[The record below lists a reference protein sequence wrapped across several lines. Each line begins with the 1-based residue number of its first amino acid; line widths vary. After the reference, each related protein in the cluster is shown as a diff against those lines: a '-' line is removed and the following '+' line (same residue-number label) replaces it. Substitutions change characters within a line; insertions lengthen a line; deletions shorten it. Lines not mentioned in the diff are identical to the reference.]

1 MTSTLVDNEP
11 MELQADDEIVNKDIL
26 DEEAKLAELAE
37 LKEAKAEEER
47 RLLKEK
53 NNDEFN
59 EHIAAQRKSR
69 LNFLITQA
77 GTYSKWLASRLE
89 LRQSELESTA
99 AATSTSAP
107 AVDSTTG
114 GTGGSENEGKKRKQ
128 GRPAKEGTASKKA
141 KLNAGKELLNE
152 ASALVS
158 SGTAITIGAAS
169 SSSTTSTTTTAA
181 TASSTTTAT
190 TKDNEED
197 SEQEEASKP
206 QQPKKNHR
214 QPSLVTGCVMRE
226 YQIVGME
233 WLISLWEQGLNGILA
248 DEMGLGKTL
257 QTISFLAHLIEQGV
271 WGPFLI
277 VAPLSTLANWVSE
290 IHRFT
295 PSLKVVLYHG
305 HATDRAQIRK
315 TQLSIMNKNFPIVVT
330 SFEIAMNDRRY
341 LQKIKWKYI
350 IVDEG
355 HRLKN
360 MNCRLIRELKTY
372 PSANRLIL
380 SGTPLQNNLTELW
393 SLLNFLM
400 PDIFES
406 ITDFESWFD
415 LDDINNGEGGDASS
429 IGGDTTSLVSN
440 LHEILKPFLLRRIK
454 TEVEVDLPKKRE
466 LLLFAP
472 LVPKQKEVYDACVG
486 GIAQFREYLIDKM
499 DSNQRAVDA
508 SNGVVV
514 DESVGEG
521 EEEGA
526 QTPESLESGGGSSV
540 RQGMRTRRSRKNGDG
555 YQDDVD
561 DDTYF
566 DMIEEKAENDAA
578 AASANGSKAP
588 EKASSRRIVQNQKL
602 QNLIM
607 QLRKI
612 CNHPYLF
619 DIPNED
625 TEKDFDFHSTQV
637 VQTNPSNGSSSN
649 EIAVRLP
656 DIVACSGKMLL
667 LERLLPELF
676 KRGHKV
682 LIFSQMTRQ
691 LDILADWF
699 EFIKKWK
706 FCRIDG
712 NVTIETRRE
721 QIHSFNTDPE
731 VRVFL
736 LSTRSGG
743 LGINLTS
750 ADTVIIYDSDWNPQ
764 MDLQAQDRVHRI
776 GQTKPVIIYRLV
788 TSGTVE
794 KRILDRAAS
803 KRKLEKLVIH
813 KSEFK
818 GSSRYYKSDKK
829 ISDIEDLVSILA
841 ADEAESVTVSGVDP
855 ESADGDMILMNR
867 VISNEALE
875 QILDRSPAA
884 FNKKAG
890 GGAKAAGEG
899 GGEKGAV
906 GSRFH
911 EVEEERDESNDLLA
925 KMSSG
930 SK

>member
-1 MTSTLVDNEP
+1 MTSHSPSKTTASPMNDSQLKEP
-11 MELQADDEIVNKDIL
+11 MELQADNEIVNKDIL
-26 DEEAKLAELAE
+26 AEEAKLAAE
-37 LKEAKAEEER
+37 SESKEQQRLKQQSNEEF
-47 RLLKEK
+47 
-53 NNDEFN
+53 D

-69 LNFLITQA
+69 LNFLLTQA
-77 GTYSKWLASRLE
+77 GAYSKWLASRLE
-89 LRQSELESTA
+89 LRQNEQASGVRE
-99 AATSTSAP
+99 SAP
-107 AVDSTTG
+107 QQEEDT
-114 GTGGSENEGKKRKQ
+114 GKKRK
-128 GRPAKEGTASKKA
+128 GRPAKPATTAQPAKKA
-141 KLNAGKELLNE
+141 KVTADELISE
-152 ASALVS
+152 ASAVL
-158 SGTAITIGAAS
+158 ANANA
-169 SSSTTSTTTTAA
+169 
-181 TASSTTTAT
+181 
-190 TKDNEED
+190 N
-197 SEQEEASKP
+197 SEAKAKAETH
-206 QQPKKNHR
+206 QPDDPKRNHR
-214 QPSLVTGCVMRE
+214 QPALVTGCVMRE

-257 QTISFLAHLIEQGV
+257 QTISFLAHLVEMNV

-305 HATDRAQIRK
+305 IATERANIRK
-315 TQLSIMNKNFPIVVT
+315 TQLSVMNKSFPIVVT

-415 LDDINNGEGGDASS
+415 LDDIKNSDDPSGIDKES
-429 IGGDTTSLVSN
+429 TTLVSQ

-466 LLLFAP
+466 LFLFAP
-472 LVPKQKEVYDACVG
+472 LVPKQKELYDACVG
-486 GIAQFREYLIDKM
+486 GIAQFREYLIQKRE
-499 DSNQRAVDA
+499 SNLKTL
-508 SNGVVV
+508 
-514 DESVGEG
+514 G
-521 EEEGA
+521 EEVEPTNEDIPSDDANEDEDISIRVKRGRKS
-526 QTPESLESGGGSSV
+526 T
-540 RQGMRTRRSRKNGDG
+540 TRVGK
-555 YQDDVD
+555 YQDDID
-561 DDTYF
+561 DDEYF
-566 DMIEEKAENDAA
+566 DMLEDQAANEEDT
-578 AASANGSKAP
+578 SKPAKKQEP
-588 EKASSRRIVQNQKL
+588 SSRKIVGNQKL

-619 DIPNED
+619 DVPNDEA
-625 TEKDFDFHSTQV
+625 EKDFDYHSSQV
-637 VQTNPSNGSSSN
+637 FEIMRDNEPTKS

-656 DIVACSGKMLL
+656 DIVACSGKMLM

-699 EFIKKWK
+699 EFIKKWS

-712 NVTIETRRE
+712 NVNIETRRE

-731 VRVFL
+731 VKVFL

-829 ISDIEDLVSILA
+829 VSDIEDLVSILA
-841 ADEAESVTVSGVDP
+841 ADEAESVTLSGVDP
-855 ESADGDMILMNR
+855 DSADGDMILMDR
-867 VISNEALE
+867 VISKEALA
-875 QILDRSPAA
+875 QILDRSPEA
-884 FNKKAG
+884 FNKAALVGMASQAG
-890 GGAKAAGEG
+890 AGNN
-899 GGEKGAV
+899 
-906 GSRFH
+906 RFQ
-911 EVEEERDESNDLLA
+911 EVAEERDESNDLLA
-925 KMSSG
+925 KM
-930 SK
+930 KA

>member
-1 MTSTLVDNEP
+1 MDD
-11 MELQADDEIVNKDIL
+11 ADIVNQHIL
-26 DEEAKLAELAE
+26 DEEAKVAASNE
-37 LKEAKAEEER
+37 KAHLER
-47 RLLKEK
+47 LPVLV
-53 NNDEFN
+53 
-59 EHIAAQRKSR
+59 QRKSR

-89 LRQSELESTA
+89 LRQAELEKKPTESIQTSLGPSDPSS
-99 AATSTSAP
+99 AAT
-107 AVDSTTG
+107 AVDSSANGNT
-114 GTGGSENEGKKRKQ
+114 KKRTKSSTSQ
-128 GRPAKEGTASKKA
+128 SKKIRV
-141 KLNAGKELLNE
+141 NESKELLD
-152 ASALVS
+152 
-158 SGTAITIGAAS
+158 TAS
-169 SSSTTSTTTTAA
+169 SMVVNGTMPSSNSA
-181 TASSTTTAT
+181 TASTAQ
-190 TKDNEED
+190 KR
-197 SEQEEASKP
+197 
-206 QQPKKNHR
+206 NHR
-214 QPSLVTGCVMRE
+214 QPNLVTGCVMRE
-226 YQIVGME
+226 YQLVGME

-257 QTISFLAHLIEQGV
+257 QTIAFLAHLVEMNV

-277 VAPLSTLANWVSE
+277 VAPLSTLGNWVSE
-290 IHRFT
+290 INRFT

-305 HATDRAQIRK
+305 SAPERATIRK
-315 TQLSIMNKNFPIVVT
+315 SQMSVMNKSFPIVVT
-330 SFEIAMNDRRY
+330 SFEMVMNDRRY

-415 LDDINNGEGGDASS
+415 FDGLNNENSSNGGTDSFVDKESS
-429 IGGDTTSLVSN
+429 VSLVKS
-440 LHEILKPFLLRRIK
+440 LHEILKPFLLRRVK

-472 LVPKQKEVYDACVG
+472 LMPKQKELYDACVG
-486 GIAQFREYLIDKM
+486 GLSQFREYLIDKM
-499 DSNQRAVDA
+499 DSNT
-508 SNGVVV
+508 NGV
-514 DESVGEG
+514 S
-521 EEEGA
+521 A
-526 QTPESLESGGGSSV
+526 TPESTGTLTPPSAENGTVEKSNSVVSTRVSEKADDDAKDHLQNQDGDTTKEVNGSEDANSENNSNSKAV
-540 RQGMRTRRSRKNGDG
+540 RLTRRKSRRLGG
-555 YQDDVD
+555 QVSYSEGMD
-561 DDTYF
+561 DDAYF
-566 DMIEEKAENDAA
+566 DMIEGEKALTEAA
-578 AASANGSKAP
+578 AAMAKKLSGIS
-588 EKASSRRIVQNQKL
+588 EKRSSRELNNATECIDFQLLFAGKIVQNQKL

-619 DIPNED
+619 DVPDDEA
-625 TEKDFDFHSTQV
+625 EKDFDFHSAIPDQSV
-637 VQTNPSNGSSSN
+637 NLSQK
-649 EIAVRLP
+649 IP
-656 DIVACSGKMLL
+656 DIVASSGKMLL

-682 LIFSQMTRQ
+682 LIFSQMTRM

-721 QIHSFNTDPE
+721 NIQEFNTNDD
-731 VRVFL
+731 VRLFL

-750 ADTVIIYDSDWNPQ
+750 ADTVIIFDSDWNPQ

-788 TSGTVE
+788 TMGTVE
-794 KRILDRAAS
+794 KKILDRAAN

-818 GSSRYYKSDKK
+818 GNSSYYKEKK
-829 ISDIEDLVSILA
+829 VADIEDLVAILE
-841 ADEAESVTVSGVDP
+841 ADHAESVSISTTLDTNCA
-855 ESADGDMILMNR
+855 EGDLGILEK
-867 VISNEALE
+867 VISDEALE
-875 QILDRSPAA
+875 AILDRSPEA
-884 FNKKAG
+884 FLP
-890 GGAKAAGEG
+890 
-899 GGEKGAV
+899 KGNNAQV
-906 GSRFH
+906 GNSQTFQ
-911 EVEEERDESNDLLA
+911 EVAEERDETNDILNNM
-925 KMSSG
+925 K
-930 SK
+930 

>member
-1 MTSTLVDNEP
+1 MGTP
-11 MELQADDEIVNKDIL
+11 MELQADDEIVNSAIL
-26 DEEAKLAELAE
+26 
-37 LKEAKAEEER
+37 AEEEKLAAQAEAER
-47 RLLKEK
+47 QQRLKAQT
-53 NNDEFN
+53 NAEFD
-59 EHIAAQRKSR
+59 EHIASQRSAR
-69 LNFLITQA
+69 LNFLLTQA

-89 LRQSELESTA
+89 IRQTDLSIRETDTDQNETA
-99 AATSTSAP
+99 DA
-107 AVDSTTG
+107 
-114 GTGGSENEGKKRKQ
+114 KKRK
-128 GRPAKEGTASKKA
+128 GRKPAAAAPGQPAKKA
-141 KLNAGKELLNE
+141 RVNAGEELLNE
-152 ASALVS
+152 ASALV
-158 SGTAITIGAAS
+158 ANAA
-169 SSSTTSTTTTAA
+169 AA
-181 TASSTTTAT
+181 GSDAAV
-190 TKDNEED
+190 KANPD
-197 SEQEEASKP
+197 QAVVP
-206 QQPKKNHR
+206 AQPKRSQR

-226 YQIVGME
+226 YQILGME

-257 QTISFLAHLIEQGV
+257 QTIAFLAHLIEMNV
-271 WGPFLI
+271 WGPFLV

-305 HATDRAQIRK
+305 TAADRQNIRK
-315 TQLSIMNKNFPIVVT
+315 TQLSIMNKSFPIVVT

-415 LDDINNGEGGDASS
+415 LDNINNNDGSEIDKESATSVVSS
-429 IGGDTTSLVSN
+429 

-472 LVPKQKEVYDACVG
+472 LVPKQKELYDACVG

-499 DSNQRAVDA
+499 DSNAKAAEEEEAGDVA
-508 SNGVVV
+508 SDTVGTPEEVKAA
-514 DESVGEG
+514 GEG
-521 EEEGA
+521 A
-526 QTPESLESGGGSSV
+526 DADQVDDAAESEGSSR
-540 RQGMRTRRSRKNGDG
+540 RQSRRLIQQNYR
-555 YQDDVD
+555 DDVD

-566 DMIEEKAENDAA
+566 DMIEEKAATDADA
-578 AASANGSKAP
+578 KPAP
-588 EKASSRRIVQNQKL
+588 AEKASSRTIVQNQKL

-619 DIPNED
+619 DVPND
-625 TEKDFDFHSTQV
+625 AAEKDFDYFSTQEV
-637 VQTNPSNGSSSN
+637 KAVKEGPSKD

-656 DIVACSGKMLL
+656 DIVACSGKMLM

-691 LDILADWF
+691 LDLLADWF
-699 EFIKKWK
+699 EFIKKWQ

-712 NVTIETRRE
+712 NVSIESRRE
-721 QIHSFNTDPE
+721 QIHNFNTDPD

-841 ADEAESVTVSGVDP
+841 ADEAESVTLSGVDP
-855 ESADGDMILMNR
+855 ESADGDMIIMNR
-867 VISNEALE
+867 VISDEALE
-875 QILDRSPAA
+875 QILDRSPEA
-884 FNKKAG
+884 FNRAAALHSG
-890 GGAKAAGEG
+890 GGGV
-899 GGEKGAV
+899 GGEKEKAT
-906 GSRFH
+906 RFQ
-911 EVEEERDESNDLLA
+911 EVAEQRDESNDLLS
-925 KMSSG
+925 KMG
-930 SK
+930 GGK

>member
-1 MTSTLVDNEP
+1 MQPETDLQQL
-11 MELQADDEIVNKDIL
+11 ELLKTDSEIVSESIRE
-26 DEEAKLAELAE
+26 EEAKLAEQSEKEHQERLKAQNNAE
-37 LKEAKAEEER
+37 F
-47 RLLKEK
+47 
-53 NNDEFN
+53 D

-89 LRQSELESTA
+89 LRQNELVSTGRNGA
-99 AATSTSAP
+99 AASAAAGAGDV
-107 AVDSTTG
+107 AVAASDSDTA
-114 GTGGSENEGKKRKQ
+114 KKRK
-128 GRPAKEGTASKKA
+128 GRPAGNSSSSQPAKKTRA
-141 KLNAGKELLNE
+141 NPGKELLNE

-158 SGTAITIGAAS
+158 NNSAA
-169 SSSTTSTTTTAA
+169 STTSATTTTAPAA
-181 TASSTTTAT
+181 TAPATAG
-190 TKDNEED
+190 
-197 SEQEEASKP
+197 A
-206 QQPKKNHR
+206 PKIHHR
-214 QPSLVTGCVMRE
+214 QPALVTGCVMRD

-257 QTISFLAHLIEQGV
+257 QTISFLAHLVEMNV

-305 HATDRAQIRK
+305 LATDRAHIRK
-315 TQLSIMNKNFPIVVT
+315 TQMSIMNKSFPIVVT

-415 LDDINNGEGGDASS
+415 LDDIKDGDGTADS
-429 IGGDTTSLVSN
+429 IADKESATSLVSN

-472 LVPKQKEVYDACVG
+472 LVPKQKELYDACVG
-486 GIAQFREYLIDKM
+486 GISHFREYLIEKM
-499 DSNQRAVDA
+499 DSNQKAAADSA
-508 SNGVVV
+508 ALAA
-514 DESVGEG
+514 DGEG
-521 EEEGA
+521 NADNDDDHDEKVGKNGT
-526 QTPESLESGGGSSV
+526 QTPESEDSGGSGS
-540 RQGMRTRRSRKNGDG
+540 RMRTRRSRNKEG
-555 YQDDVD
+555 YQEDVD

-566 DMIEEKAENDAA
+566 DMIEEKAENDATN
-578 AASANGSKAP
+578 SSKLVEP
-588 EKASSRRIVQNQKL
+588 EKASSRKIVQNQKL

-619 DIPNED
+619 DVPNED
-625 TEKDFDFHSTQV
+625 AEKDFDFHTSQV
-637 VQTNPSNGSSSN
+637 VTTSAEGASKD

-656 DIVACSGKMLL
+656 DIVACSGKMLM

-682 LIFSQMTRQ
+682 LIFSQMTRM

-721 QIHSFNTDPE
+721 QIHSFNTDPD

-818 GSSRYYKSDKK
+818 GSSRYYKSNKK

-855 ESADGDMILMNR
+855 ESTDGDMILMNR
-867 VISNEALE
+867 VISNDALE

-884 FNKKAG
+884 FNKKPVLKSNTSTAAG
-890 GGAKAAGEG
+890 AGADGDESAIDSGKGGA
-899 GGEKGAV
+899 V
-906 GSRFH
+906 NSRFQ

-925 KMSSG
+925 QMT

>member
-1 MTSTLVDNEP
+1 MSLDGALANLDSVESVATPATDESLVVDAA
-11 MELQADDEIVNKDIL
+11 ML
-26 DEEAKLAELAE
+26 
-37 LKEAKAEEER
+37 AEEEKLHSEGEKAR
-47 RLLKEK
+47 QERLAAQ
-53 NNDEFN
+53 NNVEFDA
-59 EHIAAQRKSR
+59 HIAAQRRSR

-89 LRQSELESTA
+89 LRQNEQAAREKSEGAPVETEAADDSAAKKRKGRKPTA
-99 AATSTSAP
+99 QASKKLRP
-107 AVDSTTG
+107 
-114 GTGGSENEGKKRKQ
+114 NEGK
-128 GRPAKEGTASKKA
+128 
-141 KLNAGKELLNE
+141 ELMKE
-152 ASALVS
+152 ASSLV
-158 SGTAITIGAAS
+158 AAS
-169 SSSTTSTTTTAA
+169 NGVLPVAVGTKGQPGSS
-181 TASSTTTAT
+181 ASE
-190 TKDNEED
+190 KED
-197 SEQEEASKP
+197 SGKAEKKP
-206 QQPKKNHR
+206 EPTKNHR
-214 QPSLVTGCVMRE
+214 QPSLVTGCVMRD

-257 QTISFLAHLIEQGV
+257 QTISFLAHLIEMNV

-295 PSLKVVLYHG
+295 PTLKVVLYHG
-305 HATDRAQIRK
+305 AGPDRANIRK
-315 TQLSIMNKNFPIVVT
+315 TQLSVMNKNFPIVVT

-406 ITDFESWFD
+406 ISDFESWFD
-415 LDDINNGEGGDASS
+415 LDDLNNGDGGGIVDKESA
-429 IGGDTTSLVSN
+429 TSLVSN

-472 LVPKQKEVYDACVG
+472 LVPKQKELYDACVG
-486 GIAQFREYLIDKM
+486 GINQFREYLIEKM
-499 DSNQRAVDA
+499 DSNGGASLSSELLAVEPDVKESSENGNEEESKRSMPTRRKSRRLSYKDNVDDDEYFDMVEEKAAVDA
-508 SNGVVV
+508 
-514 DESVGEG
+514 E
-521 EEEGA
+521 
-526 QTPESLESGGGSSV
+526 
-540 RQGMRTRRSRKNGDG
+540 
-555 YQDDVD
+555 
-561 DDTYF
+561 
-566 DMIEEKAENDAA
+566 
-578 AASANGSKAP
+578 ASAVTKTAQP
-588 EKASSRRIVQNQKL
+588 ASSRKIVQNQKL
-602 QNLIM
+602 QNLLM

-619 DIPNED
+619 DVPNEEA
-625 TEKDFDFHSTQV
+625 EKDFDFHTTEV
-637 VQTNPSNGSSSN
+637 VKTSLPDGGAGSATAAATK
-649 EIAVRLP
+649 EERAVRLP
-656 DIVACSGKMLL
+656 DIVACSGKMLM

-682 LIFSQMTRQ
+682 LIFSQMTRM

-699 EFIKKWK
+699 EFIKHWL

-712 NVTIETRRE
+712 NVSIETRR
-721 QIHSFNTDPE
+721 QHIHEFNTNPDM
-731 VRVFL
+731 RLFL

-750 ADTVIIYDSDWNPQ
+750 ADTVIIFDSDWNPQ

-776 GQTKPVIIYRLV
+776 GQTRPVIIYRLV

-818 GSSRYYKSDKK
+818 GSSGYYKSNKK

-841 ADEAESVTVSGVDP
+841 SDEAESVTLAGVDP
-855 ESADGDMILMNR
+855 GSMNGDMILMDR
-867 VISNEALE
+867 VISDDALE
-875 QILDRSPAA
+875 QILDRSPEA
-884 FNKKAG
+884 FARQ
-890 GGAKAAGEG
+890 
-899 GGEKGAV
+899 AV
-906 GSRFH
+906 GAAAASLEAGASKGKERFQ
-911 EVEEERDESNDLLA
+911 EVAEERDESNDILA
-925 KMSSG
+925 GMK
-930 SK
+930 

>member
-1 MTSTLVDNEP
+1 MTETATSLNNEAAPPPAASAPGVSVPRTKQLNARADSDEALDETGGDAEGAVDRAFVE
-11 MELQADDEIVNKDIL
+11 
-26 DEEAKLAELAE
+26 EEAKLAEASE
-37 LKEAKAEEER
+37 RARQERLKDQSN
-47 RLLKEK
+47 KEF
-53 NNDEFN
+53 D

-89 LRQSELESTA
+89 LRQNEQAQGIRESSNVDLASSEE
-99 AATSTSAP
+99 P
-107 AVDSTTG
+107 
-114 GTGGSENEGKKRKQ
+114 GKKRK
-128 GRPAKEGTASKKA
+128 GRKPAATTQASKKVRPNENE
-141 KLNAGKELLNE
+141 KLLKE
-152 ASALVS
+152 ASSLMAEKEKE
-158 SGTAITIGAAS
+158 G
-169 SSSTTSTTTTAA
+169 
-181 TASSTTTAT
+181 
-190 TKDNEED
+190 KEED
-197 SEQEEASKP
+197 SAP
-206 QQPKKNHR
+206 QPKAPAAGKNHR

-257 QTISFLAHLIEQGV
+257 QTIAFLAHLIEMNV

-290 IHRFT
+290 INRFT

-305 HATDRAQIRK
+305 HANDRATIRK
-315 TQLSIMNKNFPIVVT
+315 TQLTHMNKNFPIVVT

-341 LQKIKWKYI
+341 LQRIKWKYI

-415 LDDINNGEGGDASS
+415 LDDLNNGDGAGIVDKESA
-429 IGGDTTSLVSN
+429 TSLVSN

-472 LVPKQKEVYDACVG
+472 LVPKQKELYDACVG
-486 GIAQFREYLIDKM
+486 GISQFREYLIEKM
-499 DSNQRAVDA
+499 DDNLKATG
-508 SNGVVV
+508 GVVA
-514 DESVGEG
+514 DEKS
-521 EEEGA
+521 EEGLSA
-526 QTPESLESGGGSSV
+526 SGEPSK
-540 RQGMRTRRSRKNGDG
+540 RRSRSKADVA
-555 YQDDVD
+555 YQDSVED
-561 DDTYF
+561 DDYF
-566 DMIEEKAENDAA
+566 DMLEEKAEADAA
-578 AASANGSKAP
+578 SESAVTVKKGQT
-588 EKASSRRIVQNQKL
+588 SRKIVQNQKL
-602 QNLIM
+602 QNLLM

-619 DIPNED
+619 DVPNEEA
-625 TEKDFDFHSTQV
+625 EKDFDFHTAQV
-637 VQTNPSNGSSSN
+637 VQTNKEGATKD
-649 EIAVRLP
+649 ERAVRLP
-656 DIVACSGKMLL
+656 HIVACSGKMLM

-682 LIFSQMTRQ
+682 LIFSQMTRM
-691 LDILADWF
+691 LDIIADWF

-721 QIHSFNTDPE
+721 NINEFNTNPD

-750 ADTVIIYDSDWNPQ
+750 ADTVIIFDSDWNPQ

-818 GSSRYYKSDKK
+818 GSSGYYKSNKK

-841 ADEAESVTVSGVDP
+841 ADEAEAVTLSSIDP
-855 ESADGDMILMNR
+855 ENMNGDMILLDR
-867 VISNEALE
+867 VISDQALD
-875 QILDRSPAA
+875 QILDRSPEAFSRKGQTQNAA
-884 FNKKAG
+884 TK
-890 GGAKAAGEG
+890 
-899 GGEKGAV
+899 
-906 GSRFH
+906 RFQ
-911 EVEEERDESNDLLA
+911 EVAEERDESNDILA
-925 KMSSG
+925 GMNK
-930 SK
+930 